1 MFRLFQEDIR
11 AADADREETVEL
23 LKRHY
28 ADGRL
33 TASELSA
40 RVDAAYAAVGLL
52 ELDALLRDLPPL
64 ATPSTATRPAG
75 AGRRAGKLMTVALAL
90 IGMLLVAAAIPSE
103 LWALLL
109 FFGLPLAMMGLFVLL
124 PVALPVLA
132 MAWISR
138 SLGGGS
144 GDPAPRRLGRG
155 AGWVGTWHF
164 DDLESRHHRA
174 VAGRR
179 RRGWFDL

>member
-28 ADGRL
+28 AEGRL
-33 TASELSA
+33 TSSELSA
-40 RVDAAYAAVGLL
+40 RVDAAYAAVGML
-52 ELDALLRDLPPL
+52 ELEALLRDLPPL
-64 ATPSTATRPAG
+64 VPPSTATRPA
-75 AGRRAGKLMTVALAL
+75 AVGRRAGKLLAL
-90 IGMLLVAAAIPSE
+90 PLALLGMLLLAAAIPSE

-132 MAWISR
+132 MAWLSR
-138 SLGGGS
+138 SLTGGS
-144 GDPAPRRLGRG
+144 GDRAPRQLGRG
-155 AGWVGTWHF
+155 SGWVGSWHF
-164 DDLESRHHRA
+164 DDLEARHHRA

-179 RRGWFDL
+179 RRGWFDS